1 MVCGCRLKKGSI
13 CMNCSLSVRLQS
25 SSNFLNMWLSDL
37 SNLINV
43 RLRKLLGF
51 LDQHNQIN
59 EYQQLNMDYYNQH
72 TTALEVV
79 NGTVYI
85 LETESAAITW

>member
-1 MVCGCRLKKGSI
+1 
-13 CMNCSLSVRLQS
+13 MNCSLSVWLQS

-59 EYQQLNMDYYNQH
+59 EYQQLHMDCYNQH
-72 TTALEVV
+72 IAALQVV
-79 NGTVYI
+79 NEEAAYIFGT
-85 LETESAAITW
+85 ENSAITW